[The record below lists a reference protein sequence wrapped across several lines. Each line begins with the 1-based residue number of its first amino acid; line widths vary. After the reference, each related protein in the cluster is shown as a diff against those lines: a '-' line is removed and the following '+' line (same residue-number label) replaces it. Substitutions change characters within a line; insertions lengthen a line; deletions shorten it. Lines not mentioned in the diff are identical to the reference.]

1 VGDTTTIV
9 RGAAVQAA
17 PVFLDREATV
27 EKAIALIEE
36 AGANGAEI
44 VGFPE
49 GFIPAHPIWFH
60 FHSGTDRPA
69 TGFSVELFKNSVEVP
84 GPDIDALAAA
94 ARRAGTYVV
103 MGVCERISGT
113 FGTMYNTQV
122 FISPTEGYVGK
133 HQKLVPTV
141 GERLVHRAGG
151 PETFGVMP
159 SRFGP
164 VSGLMCGENSNPLAI
179 FALTAD
185 NTRIHVMAWPNH
197 FPKISLPMPEIS
209 LTAAKAFAQM
219 SKAYV
224 ISASAVVD
232 DRMRELLPLRDE
244 DREFLA
250 RDDIGGGSCIVA
262 PDTRVIAGPVVGN
275 EELILYADMDL
286 DVGIRMKL
294 RHDLAGHYNRP
305 DVFRLLV
312 NRSPAPL
319 MHTVASDELAAPS
332 TPVLEAGEQFVLG
345 PVEDFEDTD

>member
-1 VGDTTTIV
+1 
-9 RGAAVQAA
+9 
-17 PVFLDREATV
+17 
-27 EKAIALIEE
+27 
-36 AGANGAEI
+36 
-44 VGFPE
+44 
-49 GFIPAHPIWFH
+49 
-60 FHSGTDRPA
+60 
-69 TGFSVELFKNSVEVP
+69 
-84 GPDIDALAAA
+84 
-94 ARRAGTYVV
+94 
-103 MGVCERISGT
+103 
-113 FGTMYNTQV
+113 
-122 FISPTEGYVGK
+122 
-133 HQKLVPTV
+133 
-141 GERLVHRAGG
+141 
-151 PETFGVMP
+151 MP